1 MTLLLTENEVEN
13 LLDMASTLDAVEE
26 ILRQHAEG
34 RATNRVRRRVGLPGG
49 SGLNVMFAGAPDIGA
64 LGLKA
69 YTVAST
75 GARFY
80 TMLFDPVSGE
90 LLSIMQSDKLGQL
103 RTGAA
108 SGVATK
114 YLAREDANSLGIYGA
129 GWQAESQLE
138 AIAAVRKLDRVVVHT
153 RTEASRKAFADKMG
167 KRLGLEIE
175 TTHAP
180 EEPAAQDIVVTVTSS
195 SQPVLRGEWLRP
207 GTHVNAAGSNFL
219 FKHEIDRDVVK
230 SASLVTVDSREEL
243 GLEAGNLLMGLETGA
258 IMPEAVRELGQII
271 AGQVP
276 GRQSEEAITLF
287 ASQGLALEDMAA
299 ARIVYDR
306 AREQDVGREIDF

>member
-34 RATNRVRRRVGLPGG
+34 RATNRARRRVGLSG

-114 YLAREDANSLGIYGA
+114 YLAREDANTLGIYGA

-153 RTEASRKAFADKMG
+153 RTEESRKAFADKMSE
-167 KRLGLEIE
+167 RLGLEIE
-175 TTHAP
+175 TTHSP
-180 EEPAAQDIVVTVTSS
+180 EEPAAQDIVVTVTAS
-195 SQPVLRGEWLRP
+195 SQPVLHGEWLRP

-219 FKHEIDRDVVK
+219 FKREIDRDVVK
-230 SASLVTVDSREEL
+230 RASLVTVDSREEL

-258 IMPEAVRELGQII
+258 VMPEAVRELGQII

-276 GRQSEEAITLF
+276 GRRSAEDITLF

-306 AREQDVGREIDF
+306 AREQNVGREIDF